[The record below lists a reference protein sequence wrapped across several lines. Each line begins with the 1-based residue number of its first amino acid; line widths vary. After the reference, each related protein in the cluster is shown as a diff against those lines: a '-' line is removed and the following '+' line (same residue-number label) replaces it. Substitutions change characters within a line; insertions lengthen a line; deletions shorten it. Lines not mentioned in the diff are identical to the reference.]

1 MDVERDIIQRYF
13 HLGYKYELITQL
25 LKNQHNIEMSVR
37 TLKRRL
43 HDYQLFR
50 RKENENFDEE
60 HVRNIISQEMQG
72 TGSLAGYRKIWHILR
87 LKHHIHV
94 PRQLVAR
101 ILREL
106 DPEASTMRRMKR
118 LRRRQYISQ
127 GPNQCWHI
135 DGLYAMIFHCNC
147 NL

>member
-1 MDVERDIIQRYF
+1 MDVEREVIEHYF
-13 HLGYKYELITQL
+13 HLGYKYDLITQL
-25 LKNQHNIEMSVR
+25 LKNRHGIEISIR

-43 HDYQLFR
+43 NSYQLFR

-60 HVRNIISQEMQG
+60 HVRNIISQEIQG
-72 TGSLAGYRKIWHILR
+72 AGSLAGYRKILR

-94 PRQLVAR
+94 PRQLVAS
-101 ILREL
+101 ILKEL
-106 DPEASTMRRMKR
+106 DPEASTIRRMKR

-135 DGLYAMIFHCNC
+135 DGVYTTIFYAR
-147 NL
+147 

>member
-1 MDVERDIIQRYF
+1 MDVEREVIEHYF

-25 LKNQHNIEMSVR
+25 LKNQHGIEMSVR

-43 HDYQLFR
+43 CDYQLFR
-50 RKENENFDEE
+50 RKENENFYEE
-60 HVRNIISQEMQG
+60 HVRNIIRQEMQG
-72 TGSLAGYRKIWHILR
+72 PGSLAGYRKMWHILR
-87 LKHHIHV
+87 LKHQLHV

-106 DPEASTMRRMKR
+106 DPEASTMRRMRR
-118 LRRRQYISQ
+118 LKRRQYVSQ

-135 DGLYAMIFHCNC
+135 DGVYTMIFHSH
-147 NL
+147 

>member
-25 LKNQHNIEMSVR
+25 LKNQHNTEMSVR

-43 HDYQLFR
+43 HDY
-50 RKENENFDEE
+50 
-60 HVRNIISQEMQG
+60 
-72 TGSLAGYRKIWHILR
+72 A
-87 LKHHIHV
+87 
-94 PRQLVAR
+94 RQLVAT

-106 DPEASTMRRMKR
+106 DPESSTMRRMKR